1 MIMSN
6 DLIYTLFIK
15 RDYSNKINQLFFKS
29 NYINFFEKKI
39 IFKILNQKMNK
50 IIFSLL
56 VIQFLRVSIS
66 FLIKYYYLIIVLIKF

>member
-1 MIMSN
+1 MSN